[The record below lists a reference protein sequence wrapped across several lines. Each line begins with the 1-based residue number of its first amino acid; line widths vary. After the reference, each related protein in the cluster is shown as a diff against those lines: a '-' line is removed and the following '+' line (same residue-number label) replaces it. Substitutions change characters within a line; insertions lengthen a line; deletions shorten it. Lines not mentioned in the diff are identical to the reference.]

1 MNINFIITSGRSP
14 WNESGSIRVCAC
26 GNGRVHLQVGFV
38 TLCLEA
44 RQLAEL
50 VKKGSEALYG
60 RTHEARDASP
70 SGLAH

>member
-1 MNINFIITSGRSP
+1 MQ
-14 WNESGSIRVCAC
+14 ESGSIRVCAC

>member
-1 MNINFIITSGRSP
+1 M
-14 WNESGSIRVCAC
+14 
-26 GNGRVHLQVGFV
+26 HLQVGFV

-50 VKKGSEALYG
+50 VKKGNEALHG
-60 RTHEARDASP
+60 RAAAARDGSP

>member
-1 MNINFIITSGRSP
+1 ME
-14 WNESGSIRVCAC
+14 ESGSIRVCAC

-38 TLCLEA
+38 ALCLEA

-50 VKKGSEALYG
+50 VKKGSEALHA
-60 RTHEARDASP
+60 RTQAARDGSP

>member
-1 MNINFIITSGRSP
+1 ME
-14 WNESGSIRVCAC
+14 ESGSIRVCAC

-50 VKKGSEALYG
+50 VRKGSEALHG
-60 RTHEARDASP
+60 TKHAPRDSSP
-70 SGLAH
+70 TGLAH

>member
-1 MNINFIITSGRSP
+1 MILNFTEREGAQME
-14 WNESGSIRVCAC
+14 ESGWIRVCAC

-44 RQLAEL
+44 QQLAEL
-50 VKKGSEALYG
+50 VKKGSEVLSRHDRA
-60 RTHEARDASP
+60 ARDGSP